1 MKYYKGALMDKLDK
15 AADIAQ
21 FISLMLLLND
31 ATNND
36 LMRELQHQ
44 NQEYF
49 EEIIRNQREIL
60 SLLKGKEDDV

>member
-1 MKYYKGALMDKLDK
+1 MDKLDK

-36 LMRELQHQ
+36 LMKELQHQ

-49 EEIIRNQREIL
+49 EEIIQNQRKIL
-60 SLLKGKEDDV
+60 ELLEGVKNDNTRND

>member
-1 MKYYKGALMDKLDK
+1 MDKLDT

-36 LMRELQHQ
+36 LMKELQHQ

-49 EEIIRNQREIL
+49 EEIIQNQRKIL
-60 SLLKGKEDDV
+60 SLLEGMKNEN

>member
-1 MKYYKGALMDKLDK
+1 MDKLDT

-36 LMRELQHQ
+36 LMKELQHQ

-49 EEIIRNQREIL
+49 EEIIQNQRKII
-60 SLLKGKEDDV
+60 SLLEGMKNEN

>member
-1 MKYYKGALMDKLDK
+1 MDKLDT

-36 LMRELQHQ
+36 LMKELQHQ

-49 EEIIRNQREIL
+49 EEIIQNQRKIL
-60 SLLKGKEDDV
+60 SLLEGMKNED